1 MRKLVG
7 FLIVVLSFLEPIV
20 AQEISYKTVENINY
34 YPKALQQ
41 SDTYLA
47 SQARLDIYYPED
59 KKDVPVIIW
68 FHGGGLTGGSKEIPQ
83 ALKNMGY
90 CIVGVGYRLS
100 PKVKALVCIED
111 ATAAIAWTFKNIEAY
126 NGDSKNIFV
135 SGHSAGGYLALMS
148 IMDKSRLAKYDI
160 NANDVA
166 GLIPFSGH
174 TITHFTIRAERGIP
188 GEQPIVDAYAPLYF
202 VRNDAPPTLLITGDR
217 ELEML
222 GRYEENAYFYRM
234 MKVAGQQHIKQ
245 YEMQG
250 YGHNMTYPAYPLLLS
265 FVAENLNKSE
275 Q

>member
-100 PKVKALVCIED
+100 PKVKA
-111 ATAAIAWTFKNIEAY
+111 
-126 NGDSKNIFV
+126 S
-135 SGHSAGGYLALMS
+135 
-148 IMDKSRLAKYDI
+148 
-160 NANDVA
+160 
-166 GLIPFSGH
+166 
-174 TITHFTIRAERGIP
+174 TI
-188 GEQPIVDAYAPLYF
+188 
-202 VRNDAPPTLLITGDR
+202 
-217 ELEML
+217 
-222 GRYEENAYFYRM
+222 
-234 MKVAGQQHIKQ
+234 
-245 YEMQG
+245 
-250 YGHNMTYPAYPLLLS
+250 S
-265 FVAENLNKSE
+265 
-275 Q
+275 